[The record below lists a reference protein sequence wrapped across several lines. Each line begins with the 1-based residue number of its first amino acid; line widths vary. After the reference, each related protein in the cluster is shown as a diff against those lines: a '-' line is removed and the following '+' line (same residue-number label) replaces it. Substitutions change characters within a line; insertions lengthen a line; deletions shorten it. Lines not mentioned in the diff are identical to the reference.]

1 MKPRPWPA
9 WSRWQPRQ
17 RKFSAAIAPAMLPDA
32 VVPFALL
39 GAWALGLCWSSRWNF
54 RVLQRV
60 FQLATVIVLTISMA
74 AISRIADLPGL
85 FDETDIGRGL
95 TRAGEHAREV
105 SGLLLSR
112 HRDNL
117 SPRAAYR
124 VL

>member
-1 MKPRPWPA
+1 MWRCSA
-9 WSRWQPRQ
+9 RVASRRENDGGEAAALAGLVTLAALVNASFLRQ
-17 RKFSAAIAPAMLPDA
+17 SPTWLPDA
-32 VVPFALL
+32 VVPSLCSAH
-39 GAWALGLCWSSRWNF
+39 GRSACWSSRWNF

-105 SGLLLSR
+105 SG
-112 HRDNL
+112 HC
-117 SPRAAYR
+117 
-124 VL
+124 

>member
-1 MKPRPWPA
+1 MA
-9 WSRWQPRQ
+9 GEAAALAGLVTLAASSTSFLRQ
-17 RKFSAAIAPAMLPDA
+17 SLNAAAGCGCSSA
-32 VVPFALL
+32 F